1 MKVCLNIA
9 NVHFS
14 LPEKLAQ
21 DPINKYYQAFWASE
35 HNADIDC
42 DIVSI
47 EPDRSLRKLPLLPSK
62 HCEFRTHGNQFE
74 VTRRNPTG
82 EVLWRVMSSTDFKQ
96 FTVQYNESCFFDH
109 YFSIE
114 DLVCRDLGLLLLI
127 LFLHTNRGLVFHGS
141 ASVLGD
147 EAILCV
153 GKSGVGK
160 STIARL
166 LSKSG
171 ALVLSD
177 ERPVVRQ
184 WPAPLEGKAA
194 SSDFRVYGSP
204 WPSSEGF
211 ACNEWGPLKR
221 IYFLEH
227 GLENKLT
234 SLSATEAVARLMQVV
249 SVPSWH
255 DPALFDPCLATA
267 EALLESVPASVLSF
281 RPDEAVVDVI
291 RQDLATDRVAG

>member
-1 MKVCLNIA
+1 M
-9 NVHFS
+9 
-14 LPEKLAQ
+14 
-21 DPINKYYQAFWASE
+21 
-35 HNADIDC
+35 
-42 DIVSI
+42 
-47 EPDRSLRKLPLLPSK
+47 LPLK
-62 HCEFRTHGNQFE
+62 HCEFKTQGNQIE
-74 VTRRNPTG
+74 VTRRNPAG
-82 EVLWRVMSSTDFKQ
+82 EVLWRAATTTDFKR
-96 FTVQYNESCFFDH
+96 FAVQYNEPCFFDH

-114 DLVCRDLGLLLLI
+114 DLVCRDLGLLLLV
-127 LFLHTNRGLVFHGS
+127 LSLHTNRGLVFHGS

-153 GKSGVGK
+153 GRSGVGK

-184 WPAPLEGKAA
+184 WPIPLDGQSAPLE
-194 SSDFRVYGSP
+194 FRVYGSP

-211 ACNEWGPLKR
+211 ACNKWGTLKR

-227 GLENKLT
+227 GRENKLT
-234 SLSATEAVARLMQVV
+234 SLSATEAAARLMQVV
-249 SVPSWH
+249 SVPTWH
-255 DPALFDPCLATA
+255 DPTLFDPCLATA
-267 EALLESVPASVLSF
+267 EALLESVPAAVLSF

-291 RQDLATDRVAG
+291 RQDLAANRVAG